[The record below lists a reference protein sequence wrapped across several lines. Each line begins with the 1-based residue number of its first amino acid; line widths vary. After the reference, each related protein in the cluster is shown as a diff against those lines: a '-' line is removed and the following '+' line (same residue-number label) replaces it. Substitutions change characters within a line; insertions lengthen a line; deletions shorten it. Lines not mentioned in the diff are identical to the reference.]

1 MEIVMFLTTALIFS
15 LLLLL
20 SWLESL
26 FLFPLFLSW
35 KEDSAAHYVA
45 QSECFGNLTSMW
57 YFYNHREDRFDAQ

>member
-35 KEDSAAHYVA
+35 KEDSACPLCGSV
-45 QSECFGNLTSMW
+45 
-57 YFYNHREDRFDAQ
+57 